1 MNKKKNSEKN
11 LGKLITYCKKY
22 IPIIIIALISAIIGT
37 ILSLLGPDKLS
48 EMTDLITEGLM
59 GSIDIEKITSIG
71 LTLVIIYVIST
82 VLNLTQGYIM
92 ATITQKV
99 CKRLRSDISRKINK
113 LPMSYYN
120 NNSTGDLLSR
130 VTNDVDTIGQS
141 LNQSVGTLI
150 SAICLL
156 LGSLIMMLKTNVIMT
171 IAAVLSIAIGF
182 ALMMIIMKTSQKYFA
197 SQQKYLGKINGHI
210 EEVYSGHTIIKAY
223 NAEEQMDNVFRELNT
238 KLKNSTYKAQFLSG
252 LMMPIMTFI
261 GNLGYVSVCI
271 VGAVLAINGSIS
283 FGVIV
288 AFMMYIRYFTQPL
301 AQIAQGVQS
310 MQSAA
315 AASYRVFE
323 LLESK
328 EMEDE
333 SNKAVTLVNTK
344 GKVEFK
350 NVKFGY
356 EGSDRLVINDF
367 SAIAEPGQKIAI
379 VGPTGAGKSTLVNLL
394 MRFNEINS
402 GEILIDDIPI
412 SDLTRENIH
421 DLFCMV
427 LQDTW
432 LFEGT
437 IKENL
442 VYNKKDVPDEVIKNA
457 CKAVGLDHFIE
468 TLHDGYDTIL
478 NDKVNLSAGQKQQL
492 TIARAMIK
500 DSPMLILDEATSSVD
515 TRTELLI
522 QKAMDKLMEGRTSF
536 VIAHRLS
543 TIKNADV
550 ILVINNGDVLE
561 SGNHNELI
569 AKDGFYAE
577 LYNSQFEKAS

>member
-1 MNKKKNSEKN
+1 MNKKKNLEKN

-171 IAAVLSIAIGF
+171 ITAVLSTAIGF
-182 ALMMIIMKTSQKYFA
+182 ALMMIIMKSSQKYFA

-238 KLKNSTYKAQFLSG
+238 KLKNSTYRAQFLSG

-261 GNLGYVSVCI
+261 GNLGYV
-271 VGAVLAINGSIS
+271 AV
-283 FGVIV
+283 
-288 AFMMYIRYFTQPL
+288 
-301 AQIAQGVQS
+301 
-310 MQSAA
+310 
-315 AASYRVFE
+315 
-323 LLESK
+323 
-328 EMEDE
+328 
-333 SNKAVTLVNTK
+333 
-344 GKVEFK
+344 
-350 NVKFGY
+350 
-356 EGSDRLVINDF
+356 
-367 SAIAEPGQKIAI
+367 
-379 VGPTGAGKSTLVNLL
+379 
-394 MRFNEINS
+394 
-402 GEILIDDIPI
+402 
-412 SDLTRENIH
+412 
-421 DLFCMV
+421 
-427 LQDTW
+427 
-432 LFEGT
+432 
-437 IKENL
+437 
-442 VYNKKDVPDEVIKNA
+442 
-457 CKAVGLDHFIE
+457 
-468 TLHDGYDTIL
+468 
-478 NDKVNLSAGQKQQL
+478 
-492 TIARAMIK
+492 
-500 DSPMLILDEATSSVD
+500 
-515 TRTELLI
+515 
-522 QKAMDKLMEGRTSF
+522 
-536 VIAHRLS
+536 
-543 TIKNADV
+543 
-550 ILVINNGDVLE
+550 
-561 SGNHNELI
+561 
-569 AKDGFYAE
+569 
-577 LYNSQFEKAS
+577 

>member
-171 IAAVLSIAIGF
+171 ITAVLSTAIGF
-182 ALMMIIMKTSQKYFA
+182 ALMMIIMKSSQKYFA

-261 GNLGYVSVCI
+261 GNLGYVAVCI
-271 VGAVLAINGSIS
+271 VGAVLAMNGSIS

-333 SNKAVTLVNTK
+333 SNKAVALVNTK

-367 SAIAEPGQKIAI
+367 SAIVEPGQKIAI

-402 GEILIDDIPI
+402 GEILIDDISI

-468 TLHDGYDTIL
+468 TLHDGYDTII

-500 DSPMLILDEATSSVD
+500 DSTMLILDEATSSVD
-515 TRTELLI
+515 TRTELII
-522 QKAMDKLMEGRTSF
+522 QNAMDKLMKGRTSF

-550 ILVINNGDVLE
+550 ILVINNGDILE
-561 SGNHNELI
+561 SGNHHELI
-569 AKDGFYAE
+569 NKNGFYAE
-577 LYNSQFEKAS
+577 LYNSQFEKVS